1 MELFLIQIGF
11 FNIGLWDVLDILI
24 TGYVIYAVY
33 RLLRGSIAMNIFIG
47 VVLLYVVWWLVK
59 TLEMDLL
66 GLILGQFVSIGV
78 IVLIIIFQPEVRR
91 FLLILGNT
99 TLKRRSSFLD
109 TFLPSSV
116 NKDEYRQVDI
126 IAVKSALVKMAKRKT
141 GALIVIA
148 DAMNLLT
155 ISQSGVELDARISQS
170 LLESI
175 FQKESPLHDGAVV
188 LTGGKIK
195 TASAIMPVSENP
207 DLPKSV
213 GLRHR
218 AGVGATEGTTAI
230 ALIVSEETGNISYAR
245 EGRLVR
251 KLNEEELYEVLSRYM

>member
-1 MELFLIQIGF
+1 MTPYLIDIGF
-11 FNIGLWDVLDILI
+11 FSVRLWDVLDILI
-24 TGYVIYAVY
+24 TGYVIYLVY

-47 VVLLYVVWWLVK
+47 VVLLYLIWWLVK

-91 FLLILGNT
+91 FLLLLGNS
-99 TLKRRSSFLD
+99 TLKRRSRFIDLL
-109 TFLPSSV
+109 FPSEIEEKTYKQADV
-116 NKDEYRQVDI
+116 
-126 IAVKSALVKMAKRKT
+126 IALKSALVRMAKKKT

-155 ISQSGVELDARISQS
+155 FSQSGTKIDASISQS
-170 LLESI
+170 LIESI
-175 FQKESPLHDGAVV
+175 FHRESPLHDGAVIISD
-188 LTGGKIK
+188 GRIK

-218 AGVGATEGTTAI
+218 AGVGATEGTTAV
-230 ALIVSEETGNISYAR
+230 AFIVSEENGKISYAR

-251 KLNEEELYEVLSRYM
+251 NLNEEELYEVLSRYL